1 MERKIDD
8 KQLGRITIR
17 ESARATRYT
26 LKISRGEI
34 EGIIP
39 IGGSEKRMLHFIE
52 ENRAKLLASLKR
64 HPAREILSDKLEL
77 QTFSFS
83 LHIFRIDRSG
93 FYMSLQGGVL
103 HIACPEKTNFE
114 DERVQK
120 VLLQLFKKA
129 LRHEACRLLPDR
141 LKQLAN
147 LHGFNFSDIKITGS
161 RTSWGSCTGRK
172 SINLSYNLMLLPAH
186 LIDYVLLHELCHT
199 KEMNH
204 SARFWKILDEV
215 TGNKAL
221 ALRKEL
227 KNHHPW

>member
-1 MERKIDD
+1 
-8 KQLGRITIR
+8 
-17 ESARATRYT
+17 
-26 LKISRGEI
+26 
-34 EGIIP
+34 
-39 IGGSEKRMLHFIE
+39 
-52 ENRAKLLASLKR
+52 
-64 HPAREILSDKLEL
+64 
-77 QTFSFS
+77 
-83 LHIFRIDRSG
+83 
-93 FYMSLQGGVL
+93 MSLQGGVL

-120 VLLQLFKKA
+120 VLMQLFKKA

-204 SARFWKILDEV
+204 STRFWKILDDV